1 MNNNAAEFSEP
12 GLSRTDSGVTAIHL
26 NVLQEDSKLEKIDFI
41 LVYSFKGM
49 YNTDHVKKREVYET
63 NLRRKRGL
71 HLEHVMDKVGEERLF
86 D

>member
-12 GLSRTDSGVTAIHL
+12 GLSRTDGGMTAVHL

-49 YNTDHVKKREVYET
+49 YNPDHIEKRKVYET

-71 HLEHVMDKVGEERLF
+71 QLEHVVDKVGEERLF